1 MAGNRSEIERAHMIE
16 REQKLF
22 VIFEAGNLLLSNF
35 GYVAIA
41 TSGYLFKLAMAA
53 TLASYFA
60 FLSATVVGGL
70 ITYFPAMAIRAGLQ
84 YFNVMQPYAVM
95 TGLLVQLGL
104 APVLGTWIV
113 NAALGWNLSMAP
125 MLAISGL
132 GFAIGLAFVGHQL
145 YVAYQEHKGN
155 QGGLRPLP
163 VNWKQGRVLSAYR
176 QQGFDSDSDNG
187 EGQEFIMHPPSN
199 IVRPPLPISS
209 SAHVRNSVFDHRSG
223 DRALNRET
231 VGINRSLVMSLGGSD
246 DGM

>member
-1 MAGNRSEIERAHMIE
+1 MAGNRSELGRTQMIE

-22 VIFEAGNLLLSNF
+22 VIFEAGNLLLSHF

-163 VNWKQGRVLSAYR
+163 VNWKQGRVLSA
-176 QQGFDSDSDNG
+176 GFDSDSDNG
-187 EGQEFIMHPPSN
+187 EGLSQDFMMHPVSHN
-199 IVRPPLPISS
+199 VWPPLPISS
-209 SAHVRNSVFDHRSG
+209 SAHVRNSVFDHRSV
-223 DRALNRET
+223 DRVSNREL
-231 VGINRSLVMSLGGSD
+231 VDMNRSRGMRLNSSD
-246 DGM
+246 DEA

>member
-1 MAGNRSEIERAHMIE
+1 MAENRSEVNRNKMIKY
-16 REQKLF
+16 EQKLF

-60 FLSATVVGGL
+60 FLSATVVGGF

-84 YFNVMQPYAVM
+84 YFNVKLPYAVM

-104 APVLGTWIV
+104 APVLGTWVV

-132 GFAIGLAFVGHQL
+132 GFAIGLAFVGYNL
-145 YVAYQEHKGN
+145 YNEYKEN
-155 QGGLRPLP
+155 QGSLRPLP
-163 VNWKQGRVLSAYR
+163 VNSRSKQGSLSSAHR
-176 QQGFDSDSDNG
+176 QHSFDSDNG
-187 EGQEFIMHPPSN
+187 VDVGYGTRMPYPPALS
-199 IVRPPLPISS
+199 VTGS
-209 SAHVRNSVFDHRSG
+209 SAHVSNSVFGQSAGAWASNSEIVD
-223 DRALNRET
+223 
-231 VGINRSLVMSLGGSD
+231 INRSRGRGLNLSSSD
-246 DGM
+246 DEM